1 MDKAPDG
8 IILTRWTIMPEQ
20 LPEDQQ
26 HPISDDGEALLKA
39 HQIALEN
46 DDAEGAQ
53 ESTLRLMALAV
64 EQGQN
69 DPSPDLLLKME
80 ARRREEAGEWHEA
93 EAAYRQALAVAVA
106 EGNAFSE
113 FKAHYDLSELQSF
126 LGHRQQAQEEARL
139 ATDAARRSGLVPLL
153 IMALERQARTYL
165 IVGDPLRALE
175 AADETLRISPEGK
188 MGYLQ
193 RARALIMRARCKIEL
208 GELATA
214 QADLDEAQPLLAPMS
229 GVSIFAGVQSAL
241 AGLWEVAARLRSVQ
255 GDKAG
260 SVEAWRECVELARLV
275 STLPQLGGPYKFAA
289 LARMLDLY
297 GVSLLAVEDVD
308 AAENAFEESRAIR
321 RAIRQP
327 DMEG

>member
-1 MDKAPDG
+1 
-8 IILTRWTIMPEQ
+8 
-20 LPEDQQ
+20 
-26 HPISDDGEALLKA
+26 
-39 HQIALEN
+39 
-46 DDAEGAQ
+46 
-53 ESTLRLMALAV
+53 
-64 EQGQN
+64 
-69 DPSPDLLLKME
+69 ME
-80 ARRREEAGEWHEA
+80 ARRREEAGQWHEA

-208 GELATA
+208 GELAMVQT
-214 QADLDEAQPLLAPMS
+214 DLDEAQRLLAPMS

-241 AGLWEVAARLRSVQ
+241 AGWWEVTARLRSAQ

-297 GVSLLAVEDVD
+297 GASLLAVEDSD